1 MIVWLAFVIY
11 FIDILMILFE
21 LLSSLK
27 LTLSPIQN
35 RGKFEAAQLFKTD
48 ICSEDLVTVVICQN
62 IRYNFK

>member
-1 MIVWLAFVIY
+1 
-11 FIDILMILFE
+11 MILFE

-62 IRYNFK
+62 IRSNFK